1 MATNISSI
9 KMISLE
15 DAWMKAAVEHKT
27 IEIRYRDTKGEVTL
41 REVEPDFFGPSRNG
55 KNSGCWGLC
64 RLRGG
69 IRCFSP
75 ENILEWRYIG
85 NSFEPNPVG
94 RWQELEAIYE
104 QRKLN
109 LLTL

>member
-1 MATNISSI
+1 MV
-9 KMISLE
+9 SLE

-41 REVEPDFFGPSRNG
+41 REVEPDFFGSSRNG
-55 KNSGCWGLC
+55 KNFGCWGLC
-64 RLRGG
+64 RLRGE

-75 ENILEWRYIG
+75 ENILEWRYVG
-85 NSFEPNPVG
+85 ESFEPNPVG
-94 RWQELEAIYE
+94 RWQELAAIYE

>member
-1 MATNISSI
+1 MV
-9 KMISLE
+9 SLE

-41 REVEPDFFGPSRNG
+41 REVEPDFFGSSRNG
-55 KNSGCWGLC
+55 KNFGCWGLC
-64 RLRGG
+64 RLRGE

-75 ENILEWRYIG
+75 ENILEWRYVG
-85 NSFEPNPVG
+85 DNFEPNPVG
-94 RWQELEAIYE
+94 RWPELAATYE